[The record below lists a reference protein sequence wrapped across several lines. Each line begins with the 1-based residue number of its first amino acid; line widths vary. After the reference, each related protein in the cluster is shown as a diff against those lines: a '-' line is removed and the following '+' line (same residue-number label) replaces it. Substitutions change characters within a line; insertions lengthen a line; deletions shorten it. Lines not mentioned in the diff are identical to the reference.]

1 MFELRFH
8 CLVLFVVE
16 ALDIFGPF
24 PQLILVLLAQFSFLV
39 PILLHLKPPILL
51 FPFGQFDGVVGT
63 AEGLH

>member
-8 CLVLFVVE
+8 CHVLFVVE
-16 ALDIFGPF
+16 ALDCSGPF
-24 PQLILVLLAQFSFLV
+24 PQLILVLLAQFSLV